1 MLVLDDGFQHHRI
14 ARQLDVVLID
24 AAAGLG
30 NRFTLPRG
38 PLREPVAALRFADA
52 IGVVGGALADEDEAL
67 VARLA
72 PRAFRFTAL
81 RRATSLRP
89 LGGGERLP
97 LSSLRGREVGLLAG
111 IARPA
116 SLRES
121 VSALGALIVGERVF
135 ADHHVYRPAD
145 VSDLVAHAALWI
157 TTEKDALK
165 IPRSWVGR
173 AQVWS
178 LAITFAVTDPPA
190 LLDWMEA
197 RLR

>member
-1 MLVLDDGFQHHRI
+1 M
-14 ARQLDVVLID
+14 
-24 AAAGLG
+24 
-30 NRFTLPRG
+30 
-38 PLREPVAALRFADA
+38 
-52 IGVVGGALADEDEAL
+52 
-67 VARLA
+67 
-72 PRAFRFTAL
+72 
-81 RRATSLRP
+81 
-89 LGGGERLP
+89 
-97 LSSLRGREVGLLAG
+97 
-111 IARPA
+111 
-116 SLRES
+116 
-121 VSALGALIVGERVF
+121 SALGALIVGERVF